1 MRERL
6 RVVICPTLRPLRWAS
21 WLPASPGDTG
31 DMEHIAFLARPFQ
44 DETLIL

>member
-6 RVVICPTLRPLRWAS
+6 CVVICPTLRPDRRAS

-31 DMEHIAFLARPFQ
+31 DGEHIAFLARRFQ